1 MGTQRRAACGG
12 YHASSVQSST
22 EVESNTLERGDKAA
36 RMFGIVGLGF
46 LLRMQHAL
54 EADHVA
60 TVSSIA
66 ARGRDVADIV
76 QHGLT

>member
-1 MGTQRRAACGG
+1 
-12 YHASSVQSST
+12 VQSST

-36 RMFGIVGLGF
+36 RMVGIVGLGF

-60 TVSSIA
+60 TVSST